1 VTRDARTAGGDA
13 PLVSVVV
20 IVRDGERFL
29 GEALESIAAQTI
41 GDWEAIV
48 VDDGSGDATIS
59 IAERFAARDPRF
71 RLARHAGGANRG
83 MSASR
88 NLGRRHARGR
98 FVTFLDHDDRMEPA
112 KLARQVEILEAH
124 PIACAVV
131 TPNLRWH
138 SWRDGGTNEI
148 QDSDEIQDLGVPPGV
163 HAPPSLLPAFLA
175 RTSATPQSPLI
186 RCEAFDAVGGYEE
199 SFVAMYEDQ
208 VFFAKLLLLAP
219 VVVGTEPM
227 HRYRQHGES
236 CVSLS
241 HRAGAQRRA
250 RRQFLQWL
258 ARYLAAHR
266 PGDRGLR
273 ALVSREWRRSWL
285 ASLLGVIRRGR

>member
-1 VTRDARTAGGDA
+1 MTRGARTADGDA

-48 VDDGSGDATIS
+48 VDDGSTDGTLAV
-59 IAERFAARDPRF
+59 AERFAARDPRF
-71 RLARHAGGANRG
+71 RTARHPDGANRG

-88 NLGRRHARGR
+88 NLGRRHAGGR
-98 FVTFLDHDDRMEPA
+98 FITFLDHDDCMDPA
-112 KLARQVEILEAH
+112 KFERQLALLAEH
-124 PIACAVV
+124 PAACAAI
-131 TPNLRWH
+131 TPNFRWT
-138 SWRDGGTNEI
+138 SWREAGNDAV
-148 QDSDEIQDLGVPPGV
+148 QDLGAAPGL
-163 HAPPSLLPAFLA
+163 HAPPSLLPVFLA
-175 RTSATPQSPLI
+175 RTSATPQSPLV
-186 RCEAFDAVGGYEE
+186 RMEAFDAVGGYEDA
-199 SFVAMYEDQ
+199 FTAMYEDQ
-208 VFFAKLLLLAP
+208 VFLAKLLLVGP
-219 VVVGTEPM
+219 VVVGGEPL
-227 HRYRQHGES
+227 HRYRQHEES

-250 RRQFLQWL
+250 RRRFLRWL
-258 ARYLAAHR
+258 ARHLAAHR

-285 ASLLGVIRRGR
+285 ASLRGVIRRGR